1 MNVNFEKKDN
11 VNGVITITLA
21 EADYSEKVNKD
32 LKTIGQ
38 KHPIKGFRPGHAPL
52 SLLKKMYGKQVLG
65 DVVNEE
71 ISEQLTK
78 YINDN
83 KLQVLGEPI
92 LTADTVF
99 DPEKSSEF
107 VFKFEVGL
115 APEFDVDLK
124 DIEIP
129 YYNIEVD
136 DDMYEKQSKSLQARF
151 GKQVAGEEVTE
162 DALVKGS
169 MIELAEDGTQKE
181 NGLVVESTVVSTKYF
196 KSDDEKAKF
205 AGKKVGDEVVF
216 NPSNT
221 CNGNLGELGS
231 MLNVDRANADV
242 KSDFKMTIKEIM
254 VNQPAELNQEFF
266 DMALG
271 KDTVKNEDE
280 YKAKLKEDIAVS
292 LKGDSN
298 YRFTIDAQNAI
309 VEKVGDL
316 ELPDEFLK
324 KFFLSKDNKTTAEK
338 MEEEYPKMK
347 PQLIWQL
354 AKDKIAQAGEVKIEE
369 EDLLNL
375 AKLVVTQ
382 QFTQYGIFNAPE
394 DVIERQAKE
403 IVEKQEYRRDLAN
416 RAVDDK
422 IFAYI
427 QATAKVDNKT
437 VSVKEFNALFEN
449 SSK

>member
-21 EADYSEKVNKD
+21 EADYTDKVNKD

-92 LTADTVF
+92 LTADSVF

-136 DDMYEKQSKSLQARF
+136 DEMYANQSKSLQVRF
-151 GKQVAGEEVTE
+151 GKQVPGEEVTE

-169 MIELAEDGTQKE
+169 MIELAEDGSQKE

-216 NPSNT
+216 NPANT

-271 KDTVKNEDE
+271 KDTVKNEEE

-298 YRFTIDAQNAI
+298 YRFTIDAQNAV
-309 VEKVGDL
+309 VEKVGDI

-403 IVEKQEYRRDLAN
+403 ICEKQEYRRDLAN